1 MNDKYLQ
8 QNNSD
13 LKNQTMQEFG
23 MISSIIN
30 CKSVD
35 LAQHSREVSQ
45 IANIILSNIDKTKI
59 VMDNFSRKMLNFFDV
74 ETLSLIYEYHDI
86 GKAFIDESILNSDS
100 KLSDEEYK
108 VIQNHVFAGLDIVTN
123 IYKGKVSKTQEYENI
138 YTTLVNIIKYH
149 HENVDGSGY
158 PFGFKGEQISFLGK
172 IARVVDVISALMGT
186 RVYKKSWPAI
196 DTLNYLHKHV
206 GQFFDPFVVEIVK
219 SNWDKIIQ
227 VFLNDKNKDV
237 YNLLNKF
244 KKTK

>member
-1 MNDKYLQ
+1 MANRYLQ
-8 QNNSD
+8 KTKSN
-13 LKNQTMQEFG
+13 LKNQTAQEFG
-23 MISSIIN
+23 MISSIIKI
-30 CKSVD
+30 KSVD

-45 IANIILSNIDKTKI
+45 IANIIFSNIDKKKI
-59 VMDNFSRKMLNFFDV
+59 PMDDFSQRMLNFFDI

-86 GKAFIDESILNSDS
+86 GKAFIDENILNSDS

-123 IYKGKVSKTQEYENI
+123 IYKGKMSKTKAHENI
-138 YTTLVNIIKYH
+138 YITLMDIIKHH
-149 HENVDGSGY
+149 HENVDGTGY

-186 RVYKKSWPAI
+186 RVYKKSWTAI

-206 GQFFDPFVVEIVK
+206 GQFFDPYIVEIVK
-219 SNWDKIIQ
+219 SNWDKIIK
-227 VFLNDKNKDV
+227 VFLNNKNEDV
-237 YNLLNKF
+237 QKLLNKF